1 MSDPQVGSDIV
12 ISTSS
17 YNTWET
23 EKRKVTAVSSD
34 GRVLTL
40 DLPLTHTHLGILQFY
55 FLKICQFET

>member
-40 DLPLTHTHLGILQFY
+40 DLPLTHTHLGILYCFI
-55 FLKICQFET
+55 F